1 MHEEGLYAR
10 REWGALLYLVN
21 RVRFSGSLV
30 INGVYT
36 LTG

>member
-1 MHEEGLYAR
+1 MPAGGGG
-10 REWGALLYLVN
+10 GALLYLVN

-30 INGVYT
+30 INGVYN